1 MMLKFLKLNTKKAIS
16 ILCAIFILAAALP
29 LNALL
34 LPTDAVEAGNL
45 IDFEGENAES
55 IVNGNDAFS
64 LAGQDKEDKYY
75 LYAKNNTA
83 NTLTLNFDSIALK
96 TDKKY
101 TLDFDVYT
109 LRMSKDEGNALLG
122 LKLYG
127 KDKTSLNATISNMDV
142 CEEEWANYHTTFVAK
157 EKNNKLDFSLFTF
170 GKVFIDNLV
179 LIDENGKETALDF
192 AKACEK
198 TEHPDHFSSS
208 TLYDI
213 AYDEVDVVDGYLKAV
228 VPENSNTIHN
238 EGVDIPFNIGKNI
251 EAGRYTVKLDV
262 KFTAVGSCRNSF
274 CVSVAGMDAEIQQK
288 WIDAVDV
295 TLNKYET
302 FSYEFDLLPEH
313 NYFRFNV
320 YQGCTAYIDNVYLI
334 DAAGVEVVKFDFD
347 SPVNFRGAFYEQ
359 KGIPRNRAASAA
371 LYSRLMRSSN
381 VSDYAI
387 YFESGAQNN
396 FWVTKK
402 DASHPELGMEELNL
416 SADKTYTVD
425 FDVYALTAG
434 SNVVFGGTT
443 ATWDTTAAINGND
456 GTHQLW
462 KSAPTTLN
470 TWTHYSFN
478 VTTVAEWKG
487 LIFYVVGSGFKGYID
502 NLTIKD
508 GNNVVASFNP
518 TDTTLTSNCASI
530 VDLPVSVAN
539 AKPEEKSGDHAIY
552 FDSSINDNFWVTKK
566 SAEVLNLGMEE
577 LNLPAGNTYTVDFD
591 VYSLTLGHRVV
602 FGATTEV
609 WTTNPA
615 IEGGHQVWKEAPT
628 SVNTWTHYSFNVTT
642 IAEWNGVMFYVIDDA
657 DGFTG
662 YIDNL
667 TIKEGNNVVAS
678 FNPTDTTLT
687 SNCASI
693 VDLPVSV
700 ADAKDAEDDE
710 PSEPEVGSDDFAIE
724 VDNSKGTNFGQFYL
738 HELGMS
744 YDTVY
749 PVGDYT
755 IKFDFYLLEMA
766 SNKDIVAC
774 LSAPDWS
781 VAFPGNEG
789 QVWLNIANK
798 VGEWQTLSFDV
809 RTIKDGQFPNF
820 HLGAGIKGY
829 FDNYQIIDNKTG
841 NTLLDFSP
849 VEGDLGKTSHSISKV
864 VELPVDVAEAKNNIG
879 NEDPTSSGM
888 KITVLRGRAG
898 KDGASIKLGGANSPL
913 TLKSNSYYRLSFR
926 YYQANPTNSGVLNL
940 FGINTGFDND
950 IAYFKKNNTE
960 GWANGTVY
968 FTTGEVTDTTA
979 DWLEII
985 LNPNAWVYFDNFK
998 LVEQEP
1004 DNNKEVSIIKF
1015 DKPDDTIYP
1024 TLTAEKATFAHSSEH
1039 GGTFKVVNATEYT
1052 NTDKNS
1058 NRTYTFKGIKMKP
1071 NTTYRVSI
1079 DYYVAVP
1086 FTDYA
1091 AAFGYDQSALG
1102 IGTGAS
1108 WPCYIDNVTVKGWHT
1123 KSFTVTTGD
1132 VVPNGSYINLAF
1144 YDVANSKEPRVM
1156 HFDNLSFTEL
1166 YKVETSVNDT
1176 TLGTVTKTK
1185 TLEAGESVR
1194 ISANAFAGAK
1204 FEGWYEYGDLVSKD
1218 KNYSIKNIDDNHKLQ
1233 AVFSG
1238 KAKPAKTIVQSFE
1251 DYDLG
1256 DIDFPWYEI
1265 VNDSKNVL
1273 HGNQSLHIKPDKI
1286 TESIEASIF
1295 FPVVSN
1301 VKYQL
1306 KDDYSYDF
1314 YVWVKP
1320 AKTPKSVAY
1329 YAIVNSMSRDLSD
1342 MVYSGELSGT
1352 SMSLNIKPQAAD
1364 AVEEKDGWFK
1374 YRIGTITKKNASME
1388 GYAFQICKFHANR
1401 GEGASIDDLYIDR
1414 VEVVERTPDFANL
1427 KFTEKFFNEIS
1438 NSNFEE
1444 KVTEE
1449 NWAPLTDGVTIEK
1462 VTDKEFDWQGN
1473 YNLKFD
1479 AAKSNG
1485 QEYVRVIPIS
1495 KLSKNYTFAAWT
1507 KLSKG
1512 SDITVGLY
1520 KNGRYEKF
1528 ENIVNGQNGTLPMID
1543 DGKWNRVSFT
1553 FNSGDSSEAY
1563 LVIKGTKGT
1572 LYLDMVEMFIAERG
1586 YLKDPNRYGKNKTG
1600 FDLFDPIAFPDE
1612 VITNVTYVDV
1622 VEEELQEQ
1630 EEPTEE
1636 TEDKKPSKK
1645 KYKVIK
1651 KRKPK
1656 DTMTRVWVGIGSGVL
1671 LAGGAGTS
1679 FIFFKKRKNILK
1691 GVK

>member
-1 MMLKFLKLNTKKAIS
+1 MVLNFLKLNTKKAIS
-16 ILCAIFILAAALP
+16 ILCAVFILAAALP

-34 LPTDAVEAGNL
+34 LPTKAAEVGDL
-45 IDFEGENAES
+45 IDFEGQNAES
-55 IVNGNDAFS
+55 IVDGNDAFS

-75 LYAKNNTA
+75 FYAKNNTA
-83 NTLTLNFDSIALK
+83 NTLTLNFDGIELK

-142 CEEEWANYHTTFVAK
+142 CEEEWANYHTSFVAK

-238 EGVDIPFNIGKNI
+238 EGVDIPFNIDKNI

-274 CVSVAGMDAEIQQK
+274 CVSVAGMGVDIQQK

-302 FSYEFDLLPEH
+302 FSFDFDLTSEY

-334 DAAGVEVVKFDFD
+334 DAAGTEVVKFDFD

-387 YFESGAQNN
+387 YFESGTQNN

-416 SADKTYTVD
+416 SAGKTYTVD

-434 SNVVFGGTT
+434 SNIVFGGTK

-456 GTHQLW
+456 GSHQLW
-462 KSAPTTLN
+462 KSAPTTVN

-487 LIFYVVGSGFKGYID
+487 LIFYVVNSGFK
-502 NLTIKD
+502 
-508 GNNVVASFNP
+508 
-518 TDTTLTSNCASI
+518 
-530 VDLPVSVAN
+530 
-539 AKPEEKSGDHAIY
+539 
-552 FDSSINDNFWVTKK
+552 
-566 SAEVLNLGMEE
+566 
-577 LNLPAGNTYTVDFD
+577 
-591 VYSLTLGHRVV
+591 
-602 FGATTEV
+602 
-609 WTTNPA
+609 
-615 IEGGHQVWKEAPT
+615 
-628 SVNTWTHYSFNVTT
+628 
-642 IAEWNGVMFYVIDDA
+642 
-657 DGFTG
+657 G

-700 ADAKDAEDDE
+700 ANAKAPTPDTEK
-710 PSEPEVGSDDFAIE
+710 SNDFAIE
-724 VDNSKGTNFGQFYL
+724 VDNSEGTNFGQFYL

-755 IKFDFYLLEMA
+755 VKFDFYLLEMA

-781 VAFPGNEG
+781 VAFPGSEG

-798 VGEWQTLSFDV
+798 VGEWQTISFDV
-809 RTIKDGQFPNF
+809 TTIKDGKFPNF

-829 FDNYQIIDNKTG
+829 FDNYQIIDKKTG

-864 VELPVDVAEAKNNIG
+864 VELPVDVANAKNNTP
-879 NEDPTSSGM
+879 NPEDPTSSGM

-913 TLKSNSYYRLSFR
+913 TLKSNTSYRLSFK
-926 YYQANPTNSGVLNL
+926 YYQANPTNTGVLNL

-950 IAYFKKNNTE
+950 IVYFKKNNTV

-998 LVEQEP
+998 IVEQEP
-1004 DNNKEVSIIKF
+1004 DNNKEISIVKF
-1015 DKPDDTIYP
+1015 DKADDTIYP
-1024 TLTAEKATFAHSSEH
+1024 TVTAEKATFAHSSEH
-1039 GGTFKVVNATEYT
+1039 GGTFKAVNATEYT

-1079 DYYVAVP
+1079 DYYVVAP
-1086 FTDYA
+1086 FIDYA

-1108 WPCYIDNVTVKGWHT
+1108 WPCYINNETVRGWHT

-1132 VVPNGSYINLAF
+1132 VVPNGNYINLAF
-1144 YDVANSKEPRVM
+1144 YDVNDSNEPRVM

-1176 TLGTVTKTK
+1176 ALGTVTKTK

-1194 ISANAFAGAK
+1194 VAANAFAGAK
-1204 FEGWYEYGDLVSKD
+1204 FEGWYEYGDLVSTD
-1218 KNYSIKNIDDNHKLQ
+1218 KYYHIKNIDDNHKLV
-1233 AVFSG
+1233 AKFSG
-1238 KAKPAKTIVQSFE
+1238 ETKPAKTIVQSFE

-1273 HGNQSLHIKPDKI
+1273 HGKQALHVKPDKI
-1286 TESIEASIF
+1286 TESVEASIF

-1364 AVEEKDGWFK
+1364 ALEEKDGWYK
-1374 YRIGTITKKNASME
+1374 YRLGTITKKNASME
-1388 GYAFQICKFHANR
+1388 GFAFQICKFHANR

-1427 KFTEKFFNEIS
+1427 KYTEKFFNEIT

-1449 NWAPLTDGVTIEK
+1449 NWAPLTDGVTVEK

-1495 KLSKNYTFAAWT
+1495 KLNKNYTFAAWT

-1528 ENIVNGQNGTLPMID
+1528 ENIVNGQKGTLPMID

-1553 FNSGDSSEAY
+1553 FNSGDSSDAY

-1586 YLKDPNRYGKNKTG
+1586 YLKDPNRYGDDKTG
-1600 FDLFDPIAFPDE
+1600 FDVFDPIAFPDE
-1612 VITNVTYVDV
+1612 VITNVTYVETDVDDV
-1622 VEEELQEQ
+1622 VEEELLEQ

-1636 TEDKKPSKK
+1636 TEDKKPTKK
-1645 KYKVIK
+1645 KYKVVR
-1651 KRKPK
+1651 KRKNN
-1656 DTMTRVWVGIGSGVL
+1656 DTMTRIWVGIGAGVVL
-1671 LAGGAGTS
+1671 LGGAGAS
-1679 FIFFKKRKNILK
+1679 IFFFKKRKIFIK
-1691 GVK
+1691 GGK